1 MDNIN
6 KIREFSSKL
15 IVGIETGSI
24 PERLAAVAAEVKGH
38 GDSTVLN
45 LIYYTKRSFPEDL
58 QKMLLNVVN
67 GHEIGAEEKAGINFL
82 VLHHLAS
89 LYRELLDEA
98 GLERKDVNLVGLKC
112 MEIADDLF
120 PKDPAAFSGIIDR
133 IVASHFTIDIE
144 GKSESLTVG
153 ETILKEL
160 VTEMIDKLELDTD
173 AREAVGVAL
182 LANEALYYEKVGAS
196 VRSGGDSGEVSP
208 GVNIS
213 RGVGTDR
220 GEGKTVL
227 NGKFFFPY

>member
-6 KIREFSSKL
+6 KIRGFNSKV

-45 LIYYTKRSFPEDL
+45 LIYYTKRSFPGDL
-58 QKMLLNVVN
+58 QKMLLNVA
-67 GHEIGAEEKAGINFL
+67 GGGEIDAEEKAGINFL
-82 VLHHLAS
+82 VLHNLAS

-98 GLERKDVNLVGLKC
+98 GLERKEVNLVGLKC
-112 MEIADDLF
+112 MEIAGELF
-120 PKDPAAFSGIIDR
+120 PNDLTAFSGIIDR
-133 IVASHFTIDIE
+133 IVASHFAIDIE
-144 GKSESLTVG
+144 GKGESLPVG

-160 VTEMIDKLELDTD
+160 VTEMIDKLELDID

-196 VRSGGDSGEVSP
+196 VRGGGDSGEDSS

-213 RGVGTDR
+213 RGVGMD
-220 GEGKTVL
+220 GGKGKTVL